1 MFFICVN
8 VSRETKNICEFLL
21 HLVALCDII
30 NAQDKYFWFLDR
42 KDVNMGKIISFAN
55 QKGGVGKT
63 TSCVNIAASLGILD
77 KKVLIVDLDPQG
89 NTTSGVGIAKKGL
102 KGGTRELLSGKMQP
116 KELIVETPFRNLW
129 VIPTNTALS
138 SAEFDLFEFDE
149 TEKRMQMALNE
160 IIDEFD
166 YILIDCPP
174 SLGMLTINAFT
185 ASHGIIVPMQCEF
198 YALEGL
204 SQLMITINRIKRL
217 YNPDL
222 NVSGILIT
230 MYNGRLLLSMQVMAE
245 LKKHYADKLF
255 ETKISRNVKLT
266 EAPGFGKP
274 AYYHDKSSKGA
285 KEYIE
290 VAKELAA
297 RI

>member
-1 MFFICVN
+1 MQMKGI
-8 VSRETKNICEFLL
+8 
-21 HLVALCDII
+21 
-30 NAQDKYFWFLDR
+30 Y
-42 KDVNMGKIISFAN
+42 MGKIISFAH

-63 TSCVNIAASLGILD
+63 TSCVNIAASLGMLGY
-77 KKVLIVDLDPQG
+77 KVVIIDLDPQG
-89 NTTSGVGIAKKGL
+89 NTTSGVGITKKGL
-102 KGGTRELLSGKMQP
+102 KGGTRELLSGKMTA
-116 KELIVETPFRNLW
+116 EEILVDTPFQNLS

-138 SAEFDLFEFDE
+138 SAEFDLFEFDDSE
-149 TEKRMQMALNE
+149 RRMQKALE
-160 IIDEFD
+160 PIKDKFD

-185 ASHGIIVPMQCEF
+185 ASDGVVVPMQCEF

-204 SQLMITINRIKRL
+204 SQLMITINRIKKV

-222 NVSGILIT
+222 TVSGILIT

-245 LKKHYADKLF
+245 LERHYKDKLF

-274 AYYHDKSSKGA
+274 VFYHDKNSKGA

-290 VAKELAA
+290 VAKELST